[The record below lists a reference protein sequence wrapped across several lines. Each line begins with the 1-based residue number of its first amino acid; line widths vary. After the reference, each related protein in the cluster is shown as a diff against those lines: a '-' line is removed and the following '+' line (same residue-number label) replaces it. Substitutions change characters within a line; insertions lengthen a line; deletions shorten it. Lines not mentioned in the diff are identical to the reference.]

1 MGSVSNGTIIDSG
14 DEIVTRGGT
23 SNGTIINQFGVE
35 TLEDGGNSNSTI
47 VNGGR
52 ETVERHGA
60 ANGTTIE
67 QSGVEHVNPGGT
79 ANNVIF
85 GGPDAVLE
93 LGQPSGLKGSVS
105 DWQVGD
111 VIDFQNTSVTSVQ
124 ENDAHTTLTVHYA
137 TRLHPETATY
147 SLLNQ
152 QANTAFALRPDGEGG
167 TELILTPIVGVA
179 QHEAAIHFGPGPH
192 FSF

>member
-1 MGSVSNGTIIDSG
+1 MIHGGTEFIIGLGSVSNGTIIDSG
-14 DEIVTRGGT
+14 DEIVVTRGGT
-23 SNGTIINQFGVE
+23 SSNGTIINQFGVE

-111 VIDFQNTSVTSVQ
+111 VIDFQNTSRDKRSG
-124 ENDAHTTLTVHYA
+124 ERRSYNFDSTLCY
-137 TRLHPETATY
+137 
-147 SLLNQ
+147 
-152 QANTAFALRPDGEGG
+152 QAP
-167 TELILTPIVGVA
+167 
-179 QHEAAIHFGPGPH
+179 
-192 FSF
+192 S